1 MTASWPR
8 AVESGYADVVAF
20 GKAYISNP
28 DLVHRLRD
36 DLPLNAWNSE
46 RFYGG
51 GADGYT
57 DYPAL
62 ASQ

>member
-1 MTASWPR
+1 
-8 AVESGYADVVAF
+8 VESGYADIVAF